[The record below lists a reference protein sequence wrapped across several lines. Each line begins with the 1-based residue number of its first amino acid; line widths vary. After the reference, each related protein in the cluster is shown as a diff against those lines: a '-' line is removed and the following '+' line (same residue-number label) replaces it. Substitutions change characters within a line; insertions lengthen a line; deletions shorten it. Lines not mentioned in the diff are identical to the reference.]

1 MNFNLKDVE
10 KNPSFLFH
18 IYLDLP
24 RSSRGRGAP
33 SPTTSAP
40 SPPPSTPSPFPSP
53 ATPTRSGAPSSSSS
67 TLIPSPS
74 PSSSPPPQRPRTRRP
89 RRRRPVRRRPRLQ
102 KVEPRL
108 RPQKWGQTLTQSRK
122 VMPLLRPRKRNVR
135 QEPLMQR
142 PRRPRAQKARQ
153 ELLPITQLSTTRL
166 LIQAV
171 WLCPPQPNCPSNSG
185 RGLGIFRHGS

>member
-53 ATPTRSGAPSSSSS
+53 ATPTRSEAPSSSSS
-67 TLIPSPS
+67 TLIPSPPS
-74 PSSSPPPQRPRTRRP
+74 PSPPQRPRTRRP

-108 RPQKWGQTLTQSRK
+108 RPQKWGQPLTQSRK
-122 VMPLLRPRKRNVR
+122 VMLLLRPRKRNVR

-185 RGLGIFRHGS
+185 RGLGNFRHGS